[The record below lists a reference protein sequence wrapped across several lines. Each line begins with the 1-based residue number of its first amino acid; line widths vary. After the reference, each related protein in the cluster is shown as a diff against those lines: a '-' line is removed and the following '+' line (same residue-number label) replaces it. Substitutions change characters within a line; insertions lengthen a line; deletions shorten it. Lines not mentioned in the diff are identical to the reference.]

1 MIVLL
6 KSASKLLGLFLLLL
20 LSFIY
25 TDKVFSEA
33 RNSDPVMKLVMSYK
47 KENDVKPV
55 EPKIKD
61 DEMIL
66 GLSGL
71 EVNARASYKNMKQD
85 DKFSE
90 DRIVYDTK
98 LPENSISKN
107 YEYYITQGN
116 DSKELVSIIFR
127 ITSDD
132 YVDKLLSLV
141 AQTNVSVNFFIDGS
155 WLEENVE
162 RAFSMNNLDAEIY
175 NLGYD
180 GAYDKSM
187 ISVTNNLIESITL
200 KDSNLCLNVEK
211 NDDDKELCAK
221 RKMHT
226 ITPNIINPSISEL
239 KKKLNKGE
247 MIVFDASEFD
257 YNNFKLMV
265 NTITSRGYEIVGL
278 SDLIKE

>member
-33 RNSDPVMKLVMSYK
+33 RNSDPVMKSVMSYK
-47 KENDVKPV
+47 KENDVRPV

-90 DRIVYDTK
+90 DKIVYDTK

-107 YEYYITQGN
+107 YDYYITQGN

-141 AQTNVSVNFFIDGS
+141 AQTNVSVNFFVDGS

-200 KDSNLCLNVEK
+200 KASNLCLNVEK

>member
-71 EVNARASYKNMKQD
+71 EVNARTSYKNMKQD

-90 DRIVYDTK
+90 DKIVYDTK

-107 YEYYITQGN
+107 YDYYITQGN

-141 AQTNVSVNFFIDGS
+141 AQTNVSVNFFVDGS

>member
-47 KENDVKPV
+47 KENDVRPV

-90 DRIVYDTK
+90 DKIVYDTK

-107 YEYYITQGN
+107 YDYYITQGN

-141 AQTNVSVNFFIDGS
+141 AQTNVSVNFFVDGS

>member
-33 RNSDPVMKLVMSYK
+33 RNSDPVMKSVMSYK
-47 KENDVKPV
+47 KENDVRPV

-90 DRIVYDTK
+90 DKIVYDTK

-107 YEYYITQGN
+107 YDYYITQGN

-141 AQTNVSVNFFIDGS
+141 AQTNVSVNFFVDGS

-247 MIVFDASEFD
+247 MIVFDVSEFD

>member
-141 AQTNVSVNFFIDGS
+141 AQTNVSVNFFVDGS

>member
-47 KENDVKPV
+47 KENDVRPV

-90 DRIVYDTK
+90 DKIVYDTK

-141 AQTNVSVNFFIDGS
+141 AQTNVSVNFFVDGS

-211 NDDDKELCAK
+211 NDGDKELCAK

>member
-33 RNSDPVMKLVMSYK
+33 RNSDPVMKSVMSYK
-47 KENDVKPV
+47 KENDVRPV

-71 EVNARASYKNMKQD
+71 EVNARTSYKNMKQD

-90 DRIVYDTK
+90 DKIVYDTK

-107 YEYYITQGN
+107 YDYYITQGN

-141 AQTNVSVNFFIDGS
+141 AQTNVSVNFFVDGS

-221 RKMHT
+221 RKMHA

>member
-90 DRIVYDTK
+90 DKIVYDTK

-141 AQTNVSVNFFIDGS
+141 AQTNVSVNFFVDGS

>member
-33 RNSDPVMKLVMSYK
+33 RNSDPVMKSVMSYK
-47 KENDVKPV
+47 KENDVRPV

-71 EVNARASYKNMKQD
+71 EVNARTSYKNMKQD

-90 DRIVYDTK
+90 DKIVYDTK

-107 YEYYITQGN
+107 YDYYITQGN

-141 AQTNVSVNFFIDGS
+141 AQTNVSVNFFVDGS

-247 MIVFDASEFD
+247 MIVFDVSEFD

>member
-90 DRIVYDTK
+90 DKIVYDTK

-141 AQTNVSVNFFIDGS
+141 AQTNVSVNFFVDGS

-247 MIVFDASEFD
+247 MIVFDVSEFD

>member
-1 MIVLL
+1 ML

-47 KENDVKPV
+47 KENDVRPV

-90 DRIVYDTK
+90 DKIVYDTK

-141 AQTNVSVNFFIDGS
+141 AQTNVSVNFFVDGS

-211 NDDDKELCAK
+211 NDGDKELCAK

>member
-71 EVNARASYKNMKQD
+71 EVSARTSYKNMKQD

-90 DRIVYDTK
+90 DKIVYDTK

-107 YEYYITQGN
+107 YDYYITQGN

-141 AQTNVSVNFFIDGS
+141 AQTNVSVNFFVDGS